1 MAKYQLVE
9 SRMIKE
15 LGVDL
20 LEASEQATFGDEHAV
35 GICIKDCG
43 YYVEGI
49 EPDAEGYLCEAN
61 IRGRG
66 YIALPFF
73 YLGE

>member
-20 LEASEQATFGDEHAV
+20 LEASEQATFGDEHAI

-49 EPDAEGYLCEAN
+49 EPDAEGYLCEDCGTKTVSSTLVA
-61 IRGRG
+61 IGVM
-66 YIALPFF
+66 
-73 YLGE
+73 